1 MRLLDSPLAVAE
13 AAALRPD
20 FHGIASTA
28 NARAK
33 TEAKRM
39 KQKYEGKDLQ
49 GLVDLGR
56 EQGYL
61 TFEQVNDYL
70 PQDVASPT
78 DLRAALDSFED
89 LDIKVLEEVAPE
101 AAPAAT
107 DSLGESS
114 DPVRLY
120 LKEMGNFQL
129 LSREQE
135 VEIAKRIEAG
145 ENEVEEEV
153 LSSPITLDFVIRVG
167 ERVEASEADLR
178 DVFEDAAETPD
189 DPDEERGPEADER
202 QLKKLSVATKKL
214 TDLRAKIEEVE
225 EELRNKPGP
234 RRKPKLDK
242 NLVRYTERVKKELRT
257 MGLSRRLME
266 AVIGEMRDF
275 LQQYRIAQHTIAKY
289 EEATGRSRTHLLKEA
304 AEAEDRRHVLK
315 INEVRENLLD
325 IAARIRL
332 AQKTIREVEK
342 KAKNTGEEYA
352 RKLETIAAGQ
362 DKSRRAKKELT
373 EANLRLVVSLAKR
386 YTNRGLGFLDLIQE
400 GNIGLMRAV
409 DKFEY
414 QRGYKFSTYATW
426 WIRQS
431 MSRAIADQGR
441 TIRIPVHMVETIN
454 KLLRVTRLLVQ
465 RLGREPSPEE
475 IAEQME
481 MPLDK
486 VQKVLKIVKEP
497 ISLETPIGDEEE
509 SSLGDFVE
517 DELAPSPVEAAIQG
531 NLGEQTRKVL
541 ATLTPREEQILRM
554 RFGIGQ
560 KTDYTLEE
568 VGKQFA
574 VTRERIRQIEAKA
587 LRKLRQTG
595 RSRNLEGFQERE

>member
-1 MRLLDSPLAVAE
+1 
-13 AAALRPD
+13 
-20 FHGIASTA
+20 
-28 NARAK
+28 
-33 TEAKRM
+33 M
-39 KQKYEGKDLQ
+39 KQKYEGKDLRS
-49 GLVDLGR
+49 LVDLGR

-61 TFEQVNDYL
+61 TFEQVNDFL

-89 LDIKVLEEVAPE
+89 LDIKILDEVPSAETTDGEAEPEAKEEAEEVAE
-101 AAPAAT
+101 TPA

-145 ENEVEEEV
+145 ENEVESEI
-153 LSSPITLDFVIRVG
+153 LNSPVTLDFVISLG
-167 ERVEASEADLR
+167 EGVETGDADLR
-178 DVFEDAAETPD
+178 DIFEEAEEPSE
-189 DPDEERGPEADER
+189 PDEERGPEADEKQR
-202 QLKKLSVATKKL
+202 KKLFLATRKL
-214 TDLRAKIEEVE
+214 KELRAKLADVE
-225 EELRNKPGP
+225 EELASRPGP
-234 RRKPKLDK
+234 RRKPRLEKKRLRYKDRIRKELDK
-242 NLVRYTERVKKELRT
+242 I
-257 MGLSRRLME
+257 GLSRRVLE
-266 AVIGEMRDF
+266 AAIGEMRR
-275 LQQYRIAQHTIAKY
+275 LLTEYRGAQRLIQRY
-289 EEATGRSRTHLLKEA
+289 EEATGRTKSQLLKEA
-304 AEAEDRRHVLK
+304 GGAEDRRHLLK
-315 INEVRENLLD
+315 VNGTRENLLD
-325 IAARIRL
+325 IAARIRE
-332 AQKTIREVEK
+332 AQRVMKVVEK
-342 KAKNTGEEYA
+342 RVKTSGEDFA
-352 RKLETIAAGQ
+352 RSLEMVAAGQ

-481 MPLDK
+481 MQLDK

-517 DELAPSPVEAAIQG
+517 DELAPSPVEAAIHS

-587 LRKLRQTG
+587 LRKLRQTS
-595 RSRNLEGFQERE
+595 RSRNLEGFVAQEP